1 MELKQ
6 KYTIDN
12 TTFQDWDLIL
22 ELFDKAI
29 KNKRKD
35 RYKVW
40 NQIDESGIKN
50 DIAKKLQYKVK
61 IKEQVS
67 GIFSIQF
74 NDPFIWRERDCDKA
88 I

>member
-22 ELFDKAI
+22 ELLDKAI

-35 RYKVW
+35 GYKVW

-67 GIFSIQF
+67 GIF
-74 NDPFIWRERDCDKA
+74 
-88 I
+88 